1 MIFLYGVKTVEKVS
15 WKSTLQ
21 RKDVKDVIEKYK
33 SPTILVKKWLDN
45 PIFASTNPITQ
56 DKAVKRFV

>member
-1 MIFLYGVKTVEKVS
+1 MT
-15 WKSTLQ
+15 
-21 RKDVKDVIEKYK
+21 EKYK

-56 DKAVKRFV
+56 DKAVKRFI